1 MSFPAVTAKTKK
13 TRKWLWI
20 SVAAL
25 AAAQIYFVRELL
37 AAMII
42 FSAVFVIG
50 AIVALVIYF
59 VDRASQKTVQWAEPQ
74 TTRAA
79 QAAAHA
85 ARNAMN
91 RAEEFSKK
99 QLHRQRSET
108 AR

>member
-1 MSFPAVTAKTKK
+1 MTFPAVTAKTKK
-13 TRKWLWI
+13 ARKWLWI
-20 SVAAL
+20 AL
-25 AAAQIYFVRELL
+25 AAFAAIQIYFVRELL
-37 AAMII
+37 AAMVI

-50 AIVALVIYF
+50 AVAAMVIYL
-59 VDRASQKTVQWAEPQ
+59 VDRASQRTVQWAEPQ
-74 TTRAA
+74 TARAA

-85 ARNAMN
+85 AHHAMI